1 MLCFSIMRHKYI
13 SKRRN
18 FISFRMHLRVVS
30 HNSLHNEL
38 PCLRMLNLNQKAP
51 RVFFS
56 LFPYLS
62 SSLFCS
68 DPLGC
73 VANSHLTQ
81 LHASSLTDCNS
92 QPKAGHT
99 VKRLYTGAQP
109 NASQWKCVNS
119 YQSRHFW
126 SLSRRQTVREQN
138 TSTKSTR
145 FEFVQQNL
153 VLCHVNTRETE
164 GIQLLNVR
172 GKPREDKES
181 VQETIWIIWRLIYAC
196 YTLWLYYVIHI
207 A

>member
-1 MLCFSIMRHKYI
+1 MRHKYI
-13 SKRRN
+13 SERRN
-18 FISFRMHLRVVS
+18 FISIRMHLCVVS

-56 LFPYLS
+56 LFPHLS

-109 NASQWKCVNS
+109 NAHHSESVWTAIRVVVS
-119 YQSRHFW
+119 EVW
-126 SLSRRQTVREQN
+126 SRRRTVREQN

-153 VLCHVNTRETE
+153 VLCHVNTTKRLREFNFWMWGE
-164 GIQLLNVR
+164 NQEKIKKVYKRQY
-172 GKPREDKES
+172 ES
-181 VQETIWIIWRLIYAC
+181 SVG
-196 YTLWLYYVIHI
+196 
-207 A
+207 

>member
-1 MLCFSIMRHKYI
+1 MKQHEWRNWDRLPALSKYSYIYIYIYGLFKISFDGTTWHVIKLNIMTAVKNAVFFSIMRHKYI

-18 FISFRMHLRVVS
+18 LISFRIHLCVVS

-38 PCLRMLNLNQKAP
+38 LCLRMLNLNQKAP

-56 LFPYLS
+56 LFPHLS

-99 VKRLYTGAQP
+99 IKRLYTGAQP
-109 NASQWKCVNS
+109 NTHHS
-119 YQSRHFW
+119 
-126 SLSRRQTVREQN
+126 
-138 TSTKSTR
+138 
-145 FEFVQQNL
+145 
-153 VLCHVNTRETE
+153 
-164 GIQLLNVR
+164 
-172 GKPREDKES
+172 ES
-181 VQETIWIIWRLIYAC
+181 VWTAIRV
-196 YTLWLYYVIHI
+196 VISEV
-207 A
+207 

>member
-1 MLCFSIMRHKYI
+1 MNDVIETVSLHSQNTHIYIYIYMASLKSVLMVPHDMLLNWTLWQLWKMLFFFSIMRHKYI

-18 FISFRMHLRVVS
+18 LISFRIHLCVVS

-38 PCLRMLNLNQKAP
+38 LCLRMLNLNQKAP

-56 LFPYLS
+56 LFPHLS

-99 VKRLYTGAQP
+99 IKRLYTGAQP
-109 NASQWKCVNS
+109 NTHHS
-119 YQSRHFW
+119 
-126 SLSRRQTVREQN
+126 
-138 TSTKSTR
+138 
-145 FEFVQQNL
+145 
-153 VLCHVNTRETE
+153 
-164 GIQLLNVR
+164 
-172 GKPREDKES
+172 ES
-181 VQETIWIIWRLIYAC
+181 VWTAIRV
-196 YTLWLYYVIHI
+196 VISEV
-207 A
+207 